1 MSGHIP
7 LEKALALIIGERYR
21 QDEKWGQQHH
31 SLGIWYAILGEE
43 FGEVG
48 KEICEHDAWMRD
60 HAARFGTPFTSP
72 EETQRRAREGSPHLK
87 RLQKELTHLVAV
99 GVQMLEALERDENVP
114 LPYPK
119 PGTRV
124 RVIGPSWDG
133 DLGWVEEEGLV
144 VDEPDTDGD
153 FRVLFVIDEG
163 HEEYDR
169 FPLNSLEVL
178 S

>member
-1 MSGHIP
+1 MTGHSP
-7 LEKALALIIGERYR
+7 LEKALALVIGERYR
-21 QDEKWGQQHH
+21 QDEKWGEQHH
-31 SLGIWYAILGEE
+31 ELGIWYAILGEE

-99 GVQMLEALERDENVP
+99 GVQMLEALERDENLP
-114 LPYPK
+114 LPYPAV
-119 PGTRV
+119 GTKV
-124 RVIGPSWDG
+124 QIIGPAYDG
-133 DLGWVEEEGLV
+133 QLGWGEAEGV
-144 VDEPDTDGD
+144 IVRGPDSDGD
-153 FRVLFVIDEG
+153 FSVLFVDEDG
-163 HEEYDR
+163 EAQRYD
-169 FPLNSLEVL
+169 FPLNSLLVL